1 MTDKIY
7 SGEEI
12 EELRSLAADHLFMH
26 AMQTNDWIKGGL
38 QMFVSGNG
46 CWVNDVEGQKY
57 LDMMGGLWYKSA
69 GYGQQKI
76 ADAAYKQISDLNR

>member
-69 GYGQQKI
+69 G
-76 ADAAYKQISDLNR
+76 LFNTPR